1 MQTVDRNG
9 RNRDVATVVLPKDH
23 SKEPSVVVVTT
34 HPNEPATI
42 TRQRKI
48 DLSQVTKADKPAK
61 PAADPGPPPV
71 HWVDYVSRAL
81 FPLAYFFFLA
91 SYWLKN
97 MSEAANEPKP

>member
-34 HPNEPATI
+34 HPNEPATV

-48 DLSQVTKADKPAK
+48 DLSQITKADKPK

-81 FPLAYFFFLA
+81 FPGCYFLFLT
-91 SYWLKN
+91 SYWLSN
-97 MSEAANEPKP
+97 INAAANEPKP